1 MIGFTALHSAAVR
14 GHLEVVQLLLESG
27 ADATLR
33 DTRGIIPQQN

>member
-1 MIGFTALHSAAVR
+1 MIGSTALHSAAKYDC
-14 GHLEVVQLLLESG
+14 LEVVQLLLESG